1 MQTQTTPQAILDSL
15 GNQLKL
21 SVWCGDEYLNQPFS
35 HHSFSDDAAT
45 LVGYFNVIHANQAQI
60 IGKVELSYLQSLGLT
75 ERDKVL
81 EKLFGEDSVAIIFS
95 DSSIPPDELK
105 ALADKNKVPI
115 FCSPLSSTEVITHLR
130 YFLSQQLADKVIIHG
145 VFMELLSLGVLL
157 TGESGLGKSELALE
171 LVSRGHMLVADDAP
185 EFMRIAPNIILG
197 SCPEMLRDFL
207 EVRGLGVL
215 NIREMYGDSSIKLSK
230 YLRLIIH
237 LTSMNNITPE
247 ERLSTQVRTKNVLGL
262 DIPVIHLPV
271 AAGRNL
277 SVLAEAA
284 VRNHLLSIKG
294 INAADTFIERQQQ
307 SIEEDSA

>member
-21 SVWCGDEYLNQPFS
+21 SIWCGDEYLNQPFS

-237 LTSMNNITPE
+237 LTSMSNITPE

>member
-1 MQTQTTPQAILDSL
+1 
-15 GNQLKL
+15 
-21 SVWCGDEYLNQPFS
+21 
-35 HHSFSDDAAT
+35 
-45 LVGYFNVIHANQAQI
+45 
-60 IGKVELSYLQSLGLT
+60 
-75 ERDKVL
+75 
-81 EKLFGEDSVAIIFS
+81 
-95 DSSIPPDELK
+95 
-105 ALADKNKVPI
+105 
-115 FCSPLSSTEVITHLR
+115 
-130 YFLSQQLADKVIIHG
+130 
-145 VFMELLSLGVLL
+145 LLSLGVLL

>member
-1 MQTQTTPQAILDSL
+1 MQTHTTPQAILDSL
-15 GNQLKL
+15 GNQLEL
-21 SVWCGDEYLNQPFS
+21 SVWCGNEYLNQPFS
-35 HHSFSDDAAT
+35 HHSFNDDAAT

-75 ERDKVL
+75 ERDKVF

-95 DSSIPPDELK
+95 DNLTPPDELK
-105 ALADKNKVPI
+105 TLADQAKVPI
-115 FCSPLSSTEVITHLR
+115 FCSPLTSTEVITHLR

-237 LTSMNNITPE
+237 LTSMSNITPE

-307 SIEEDSA
+307 SIVEDSS

>member
-1 MQTQTTPQAILDSL
+1 MQSQTTPQAILDSL

-21 SVWCGDEYLNQPFS
+21 SIWCGDEYLNQPFS

-237 LTSMNNITPE
+237 LTSMSNITPE
-247 ERLSTQVRTKNVLGL
+247 ERLNTQVRTKNVLGL

-294 INAADTFIERQQQ
+294 INAAETFIERQQQ
-307 SIEEDSA
+307 SIEEDSS

>member
-21 SVWCGDEYLNQPFS
+21 SIWCGDEYLNQPFS

>member
-21 SVWCGDEYLNQPFS
+21 SIWCGDEYLNQPFS

-185 EFMRIAPNIILG
+185 EFMRIAPDIILG

>member
-1 MQTQTTPQAILDSL
+1 MQTHTTPQAILDSL
-15 GNQLKL
+15 GNQLEL
-21 SVWCGDEYLNQPFS
+21 SVWCGNEYLNQPFS
-35 HHSFSDDAAT
+35 HHSFNDDAAT

-75 ERDKVL
+75 ERDKVF

-95 DSSIPPDELK
+95 DSLTPPDELK
-105 ALADKNKVPI
+105 TLADQAKVPI
-115 FCSPLSSTEVITHLR
+115 FCSPLTSTEVITHLR

-237 LTSMNNITPE
+237 LTSMSNITPE

-307 SIEEDSA
+307 SIVEDSS

>member
-15 GNQLKL
+15 GSQLKL
-21 SVWCGDEYLNQPFS
+21 SVWWGAEYLNQPFS

-75 ERDKVL
+75 ERDKVF
-81 EKLFGEDSVAIIFS
+81 EKLFGEDSVTIIFS
-95 DSSIPPDELK
+95 VSLIPPEELK
-105 ALADKNKVPI
+105 TLAEKYKVPI
-115 FCSPLSSTEVITHLR
+115 FCSTLSSTEVITRLR

-237 LTSMNNITPE
+237 LTSMSNITPE
-247 ERLSTQVRTKNVLGL
+247 ERLSTHVRTKNVLGL

>member
-21 SVWCGDEYLNQPFS
+21 SIWCGDEYLNQPFS

-45 LVGYFNVIHANQAQI
+45 LVGYFNIIHANQAQI

-307 SIEEDSA
+307 SIEEDST

>member
-1 MQTQTTPQAILDSL
+1 MQTQTTPQAILNSL

-21 SVWCGDEYLNQPFS
+21 SIWCGDEYLNQPFS

>member
-21 SVWCGDEYLNQPFS
+21 SIWCGDEYLNQPFS

-45 LVGYFNVIHANQAQI
+45 LVGYFNIIHANQAQI